1 MLEILFSDSAAGSL
15 LVAQRGGQG
24 FIGGAVSV
32 IIFHEDGSKPTKKE
46 IRQAQREAEER
57 RAKAWENTQPLGGS
71 REDVL
76 SFSLA
81 FSVGDISRP
90 GCGESRLKALE
101 QLFSIYPDDTKES
114 AARQLFD
121 RAVRNLDTARRRLSA
136 GESARIWYSNRPDE
150 LCGMLWFMDQLR
162 RMNLQNADI
171 QLICQPDWEAR
182 EDGVVQKNGCGENAP
197 EEWSR
202 YLPLAR
208 PAGSGVIAGFSTM
221 WQQLMRQNA
230 PLRAVISGQVVSVGE
245 DFYDPFLLSVLQK
258 EPDTF
263 RQAMVIGKTLGQ
275 YPFGMG
281 DGWLTLRMEKWVQ
294 AGLLI
299 PLTQPA
305 ADDPLYHRTLRKA
318 PGFAGAD

>member
-15 LVAQRGGQG
+15 LIAQHGGQDT
-24 FIGGAVSV
+24 IGGAVSV
-32 IIFHEDGSKPTKKE
+32 IISHKDGSKPTKQE
-46 IRQAQREAEER
+46 LRQAQSEAEKRMAE
-57 RAKAWENTQPLGGS
+57 AWKNVQPLGSS

-76 SFSLA
+76 NFSLA

-90 GCGESRLKALE
+90 GCDESRLKALE
-101 QLFSIYPDDTKES
+101 QLFSIYPDDDAES

-121 RAVRNLDTARRRLSA
+121 QAVRDLDTARRRLSA
-136 GESARIWYSNRPDE
+136 GEPARIWYSNRPDE

-162 RMNLQNADI
+162 RMNLQNADV

-182 EDGVVQKNGCGENAP
+182 KNGVVQKNGCGENAP
-197 EEWSR
+197 HEWSR

-208 PAGSGVIAGFSTM
+208 QAGSGVIAGFSTM
-221 WQQLMRQNA
+221 WQQLMGQNA
-230 PLRAVISGQVVSVGE
+230 PLRAVISGRAVSVGE
-245 DFYDPFLLSVLQK
+245 DFYDPFLLAVLQK
-258 EPDTF
+258 EPETF
-263 RQAMVIGKTLGQ
+263 QQANVIGKTLGQ

-299 PLTQPA
+299 PVTQPA
-305 ADDPLYHRTLRKA
+305 ADSPLYHRTLRKA
-318 PGFAGAD
+318 PGFAEAE